1 MEYLSKNLSKEERKS
16 ESKVDEFLVL
26 HRLLDDVLEKLGWS
40 LCFITEDELY
50 LQNLVTEELNN
61 NHGDLY
67 SRIEELEFYFLSIVQ
82 MEIMKNQYSLI

>member
-1 MEYLSKNLSKEERKS
+1 MEYLSKNLSKEGRKS